1 MVKSLRDR
9 LLEALKKEGLTVLE
23 LSERVYM
30 GPVGIAPY
38 YSTLLRLEE
47 EGLVEY
53 GLVTGKWHL
62 KRK

>member
-1 MVKSLRDR
+1 LAKSLRDR
-9 LLEALKKEGLTVLE
+9 ILEALKKEGLTVLE

-53 GLVTGKWHL
+53 DSATGKWHL
-62 KRK
+62 KKG